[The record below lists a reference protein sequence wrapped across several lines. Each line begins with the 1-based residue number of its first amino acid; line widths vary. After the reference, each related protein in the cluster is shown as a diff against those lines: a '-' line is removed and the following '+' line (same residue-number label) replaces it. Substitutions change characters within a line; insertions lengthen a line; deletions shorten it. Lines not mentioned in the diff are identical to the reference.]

1 MDRIPERVDN
11 AAAKDISGFS
21 HICFT
26 QPPRSVRERER
37 PCQED
42 SRLLIS
48 GNRLAVPPSIVIESN
63 GGEAAD
69 GEVAERSS
77 RIPEDVSY
85 YLSFLT
91 RPGNGER
98 GRRPRLLE
106 RGWKRRRNEGI
117 MKLCRGYTG
126 NLISFVA

>member
-48 GNRLAVPPSIVIESN
+48 GNRLAVLPSIVIESN
-63 GGEAAD
+63 GGEAVD

-77 RIPEDVSY
+77 RIPEDVSIIY
-85 YLSFLT
+85 RF
-91 RPGNGER
+91 
-98 GRRPRLLE
+98 
-106 RGWKRRRNEGI
+106 
-117 MKLCRGYTG
+117 
-126 NLISFVA
+126 